1 VRDRRAAQFLGSS
14 TAPLPNA
21 AGIRQLGSH
30 QLEPQGGRGVLACGN
45 SHAEI
50 GFRPDLLAAAHSE
63 TPVMLEL
70 DNQITRLEIVSEQLR
85 LHLRSLPRETVEAEE
100 VRSDLLT
107 MLQDIVH
114 LKGERQKLEAEIR
127 MSKRQ

>member
-1 VRDRRAAQFLGSS
+1 
-14 TAPLPNA
+14 
-21 AGIRQLGSH
+21 
-30 QLEPQGGRGVLACGN
+30 
-45 SHAEI
+45 
-50 GFRPDLLAAAHSE
+50 
-63 TPVMLEL
+63 MLEL
-70 DNQITRLEIVSEQLR
+70 DNRISRLEIVSEQLR
-85 LHLRSLPRETVEAEE
+85 LHLRSLPRETAEAEE

>member
-1 VRDRRAAQFLGSS
+1 
-14 TAPLPNA
+14 
-21 AGIRQLGSH
+21 
-30 QLEPQGGRGVLACGN
+30 
-45 SHAEI
+45 
-50 GFRPDLLAAAHSE
+50 
-63 TPVMLEL
+63 MLEL

-127 MSKRQ
+127 MSKLQ

>member
-1 VRDRRAAQFLGSS
+1 
-14 TAPLPNA
+14 
-21 AGIRQLGSH
+21 
-30 QLEPQGGRGVLACGN
+30 
-45 SHAEI
+45 
-50 GFRPDLLAAAHSE
+50 
-63 TPVMLEL
+63 MLEL

-85 LHLRSLPRETVEAEE
+85 LHLRSLPRETAEAEE

-127 MSKRQ
+127 MSKLQ